1 MVLAPSRDGDSKEVW
16 EKIFCLRYWCHLT
29 QVCGKSD
36 LFSITTCQAATKSSN
51 IGKRCW
57 PIILHFRNIH
67 NFVHCNFRN
76 ELTPHGVH
84 RTRGEPIPPQ
94 HELRITIGNFPEKKK
109 WNESPFNLLAS
120 PQVKTPNESES
131 LFLGNGNQ
139 LTSTSNI
146 AYQVSTVPK
155 SSLSSFSASATSLTL
170 SRSHRIFRAEK
181 YVEMGRPQR
190 CCMGSNSIPL
200 NSRWVILGRLANDSR
215 PGRRRLLDSEIIID
229 LKILVGVVLH
239 QLQTANNC
247 ADNRLE
253 SIVVDNQV
261 KISGRDHDR

>member
-1 MVLAPSRDGDSKEVW
+1 MAIARRS
-16 EKIFCLRYWCHLT
+16 EKKYS
-29 QVCGKSD
+29 VCDTGAIVPKFAANQTS
-36 LFSITTCQAATKSSN
+36 LLSPPATKSSN

-67 NFVHCNFRN
+67 NFIHCNFRN

-84 RTRGEPIPPQ
+84 QTRGEPIPPQ

-139 LTSTSNI
+139 LTSTSDI

-181 YVEMGRPQR
+181 YVDMGRPQR

-215 PGRRRLLDSEIIID
+215 LRD
-229 LKILVGVVLH
+229 H
-239 QLQTANNC
+239 
-247 ADNRLE
+247 NRPQ
-253 SIVVDNQV
+253 N
-261 KISGRDHDR
+261 SGRCSTTPTSNGKQLRR